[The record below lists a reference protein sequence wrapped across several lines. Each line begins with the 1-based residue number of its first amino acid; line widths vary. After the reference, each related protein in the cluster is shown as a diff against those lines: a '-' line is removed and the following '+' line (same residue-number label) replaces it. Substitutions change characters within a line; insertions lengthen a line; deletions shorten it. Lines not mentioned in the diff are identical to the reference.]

1 MWECLMLR
9 TDKRT
14 MTKHIVGDAW
24 EQFCKDKKDIIC
36 KAFRIVGITLPIDD
50 SQDHRLQIKG

>member
-1 MWECLMLR
+1 MLR